1 MLSTIPQCNMSRSFL
16 TRRKSR
22 ISSKKEIPESEQR
35 LDVSFV
41 LHGRHFLLEAIR
53 GFWKISMGSGTYEYK
68 HFIWVRSRKVK

>member
-35 LDVSFV
+35 LDVSIV
-41 LHGRHFLLEAIR
+41 LHGHHFFIGGDSGFLEDFY
-53 GFWKISMGSGTYEYK
+53 GFGD
-68 HFIWVRSRKVK
+68 V